1 MEKKIKNVLTFLI
14 LLLASVIIIGSI
26 YYAKEYP
33 EQDFD
38 QVLYYAL
45 NGVETAAPT
54 VINSVIAVCI
64 VPVGVLS
71 MLLYIFTIRDV
82 EIKRYCTYKFK
93 GKDKKIQ
100 IFPIK
105 ITAYHRKKYLI
116 VVTLVALIVA
126 VFCLKINIYLK
137 NKILSTK
144 IFEDYYVDGKN
155 INITFPEQKRNLILI
170 VSESMENTLLSKDN
184 GGMWEN
190 SIIPE
195 LEEVAIENVN
205 FSNTDCLGGAHQ
217 TYGTNYSVAGIVAM
231 TSGIPLK
238 TGDILINKNTYTGN
252 GKYLEGTY
260 ALGEV
265 LGEQGYN
272 LEIMLGS
279 DATFGGRRQYL
290 ETNGGYKIFDVTYAI
305 EQGKMEVNDITWW
318 GFEDDKLFEWSKE
331 EITNLYSQGQPFNYI
346 MVTADTHFPD
356 GYLSP
361 NVELKHDSQYENV
374 YAYSSKSINEFIN
387 WAKTQEFYENT
398 TIVILGDHL
407 GMQAEFYEEKIKDT
421 NYTRT
426 IYNCIINGIPQA
438 TNNKNRTFTT
448 MDMYPTILA
457 SLGVKIEGERLGLGT
472 NLYSG
477 VPTLAES
484 LGLDNFCSEISK
496 NSVWYNRFILGS
508 DYYEMKKIIPESE
521 GKNEENISSSTNVL

>member
-1 MEKKIKNVLTFLI
+1 MKKKIKNVLTFLI

-195 LEEVAIENVN
+195 LEELAIENVN
-205 FSNTDCLGGAHQ
+205 FSNTDFLGGAHQ

-331 EITNLYSQGQPFNYI
+331 EITNLYSQGQPFNYV

-361 NVELKHDSQYENV
+361 NVELKYDSQYENV

-407 GMQAEFYEEKIKDT
+407 GMQAEFYEEKIKDA
-421 NYTRT
+421 N
-426 IYNCIINGIPQA
+426 
-438 TNNKNRTFTT
+438 
-448 MDMYPTILA
+448 
-457 SLGVKIEGERLGLGT
+457 
-472 NLYSG
+472 
-477 VPTLAES
+477 
-484 LGLDNFCSEISK
+484 
-496 NSVWYNRFILGS
+496 
-508 DYYEMKKIIPESE
+508 
-521 GKNEENISSSTNVL
+521 

>member
-155 INITFPEQKRNLILI
+155 INITFPEQNRNLILI

-184 GGMWEN
+184 GGLWEN
-190 SIIPE
+190 
-195 LEEVAIENVN
+195 
-205 FSNTDCLGGAHQ
+205 
-217 TYGTNYSVAGIVAM
+217 
-231 TSGIPLK
+231 
-238 TGDILINKNTYTGN
+238 
-252 GKYLEGTY
+252 
-260 ALGEV
+260 
-265 LGEQGYN
+265 
-272 LEIMLGS
+272 
-279 DATFGGRRQYL
+279 
-290 ETNGGYKIFDVTYAI
+290 
-305 EQGKMEVNDITWW
+305 
-318 GFEDDKLFEWSKE
+318 
-331 EITNLYSQGQPFNYI
+331 
-346 MVTADTHFPD
+346 
-356 GYLSP
+356 
-361 NVELKHDSQYENV
+361 
-374 YAYSSKSINEFIN
+374 
-387 WAKTQEFYENT
+387 
-398 TIVILGDHL
+398 
-407 GMQAEFYEEKIKDT
+407 
-421 NYTRT
+421 
-426 IYNCIINGIPQA
+426 
-438 TNNKNRTFTT
+438 
-448 MDMYPTILA
+448 
-457 SLGVKIEGERLGLGT
+457 
-472 NLYSG
+472 
-477 VPTLAES
+477 
-484 LGLDNFCSEISK
+484 
-496 NSVWYNRFILGS
+496 
-508 DYYEMKKIIPESE
+508 
-521 GKNEENISSSTNVL
+521 